1 VEKLLKNSNGQ
12 WKLIKADDSSNFRAQ
27 MRAQAERS
35 ESPTPSASTNES
47 APAAKVTASD
57 LLARLKSSSTPAQ
70 EKPKT
75 SVAADK
81 ATTAPAVESAP
92 KRAPIA
98 ESAPKPAAAVESGA
112 EKAARLKEK
121 YESSKREQETNKQN
135 ETTPE
140 IVQSEHDKHF
150 AYRNHPK
157 WSNLILPHS
166 ENSYRA
172 EEKNLATHGVWRKPD
187 ERSRARY
194 STIVE
199 KNNDYD
205 PKNDPDSPEYVP
217 GTSQFLKPKYLKKQ
231 VSMPDGLAH
240 FEKKR
245 DRQSYKPEMDDIH
258 KEAKKTFSKDIYDH
272 GEDGDTMTADRRDR
286 LMDIMDAGGP
296 NAPVAEAL
304 LNRVRRVQDRKISDM
319 NLQDTLINR
328 HKNAVDR
335 SAANRTEMAYDNS
348 HDYSP
353 YDKENKKLRYAAP
366 MSMWDHK
373 SDDTLTPNRVYSNLK
388 RYLEAIKS
396 GHLPFEENTSNQDAD
411 TLQRRVERM
420 MPALDKRFKDYEARA
435 KEAEDHGSRTGRYEE
450 GQNYK
455 RRAMKEFLDDTARH
469 MANEGLSS
477 MGQKKI

>member
-1 VEKLLKNSNGQ
+1 MEKLLKSSNGQ
-12 WKLIKADDSSNFRAQ
+12 WKLIKADDAANFRAQ
-27 MRAQAERS
+27 MRAQVERG
-35 ESPTPSASTNES
+35 ESPTPSTPTTES
-47 APAAKVTASD
+47 APAAKITASD
-57 LLARLKSSSTPAQ
+57 LLARLRSSPTPAQ
-70 EKPKT
+70 EKPNT

-81 ATTAPAVESAP
+81 ATMAPTTQSVSKPAPA
-92 KRAPIA
+92 A
-98 ESAPKPAAAVESGA
+98 ESVSKPAAITESSA
-112 EKAARLKEK
+112 EKAARLRESLL
-121 YESSKREQETNKQN
+121 SSKREQETRKQN
-135 ETTPE
+135 EATPE

-166 ENSYRA
+166 ETSYRA
-172 EEKNLATHGVWRKPD
+172 EEKNLGTHGVWRKPD

-205 PKNDPDSPEYVP
+205 HKNDPDSPDYVP

-286 LMDIMDAGGP
+286 LMDIMDAGGS
-296 NAPVAEAL
+296 NAPIAEAL
-304 LNRVRRVQDRKISDM
+304 LNRIRRVQDRKISDM

-328 HKNAVDR
+328 HKNAVNR
-335 SAANRTEMAYDNS
+335 SAANRTEMSYDNS

-366 MSMWDHK
+366 VSMWDYK

-388 RYLEAIKS
+388 RYLEAVKS
-396 GHLPFEENTSNQDAD
+396 GHLPFEEGTSNQDAV
-411 TLQRRVERM
+411 TLQKRVERM
-420 MPALDKRFKDYEARA
+420 MPALDKRFKDYEARI

-450 GQNYK
+450 GQGYK
-455 RRAMKEFLDDTARH
+455 KRAMKEFLDDTARH

-477 MGQKKI
+477 IGQKKI